1 MQCISIALSFIKLNR
16 LGSMRDSNTSFLH
29 NHQPN
34 PERLALSILFVA
46 LFVLTGCQREPIVD
60 NQPPT
65 EPTGLAVTVLSM
77 TQIRVSWQESTD
89 DVAVTSY
96 RVLRNGEYIGVT
108 NTTIF
113 LDDTAD
119 AKMPRRY
126 EVIAVD
132 AANNLS
138 SVSNPVLGRGFEA
151 AQIPR
156 PN

>member
-1 MQCISIALSFIKLNR
+1 MQCISIALSFIKPNR
-16 LGSMRDSNTSFLH
+16 LGCMRESNTSFLH
-29 NHQPN
+29 NHQSTPA
-34 PERLALSILFVA
+34 RTVLSILFVA
-46 LFVLTGCQREPIVD
+46 LLVLTGCQREPIAD
-60 NQPPT
+60 TQAPT
-65 EPTGLAVTVLSM
+65 EPSGLAVTVLSM
-77 TQIRVSWQESTD
+77 TQIRVSWQASTD

-108 NTTIF
+108 NSTIF

-119 AKMPRRY
+119 AKIPRRY

-138 SVSNPVLGRGFEA
+138 SVSNPVLGRGFQA

-156 PN
+156 HN